1 MKADDVRC
9 VGRFKQSGGSVGLP
23 IVDVF
28 GEVMMRPSIQEVKE
42 RQGGGAVT
50 HYRLA
55 LGVVRGCGV
64 WQLGG
69 QHRRHHPRRSLLVL
83 QVLLIRGREIG
94 PW

>member
-55 LGVVRGCGV
+55 LGAVRGCGACV
-64 WQLGG
+64 AA
-69 QHRRHHPRRSLLVL
+69 
-83 QVLLIRGREIG
+83 GRPAPKAPPKEEPARAAG
-94 PW
+94 ATHQGS